1 MVPRKHCTDNG
12 IDICDL
18 PAASLSRNFPQGKKL
33 SEETTML
40 RRHLLSAAAAGAAL
54 PLLGRAA
61 LAQQQQR
68 YASMHAFIP
77 AAPGGGWDG
86 LGRAIEQVARQA
98 GMAGNFQFENVGGA
112 GGTVGL
118 PRFVGQRRGDANSF
132 MVGGAI
138 MVGAVLANKTPIG
151 LKDVTPIARMTTE
164 PGIIV
169 VPASSDIKDLK
180 GFLDALKSN
189 PGGTSVAGGSA
200 GGIDHILL
208 GLLLKTQGRSAKD
221 ASYVAFAGGGPAQAA
236 ILGAQ
241 VKAGI
246 SGVSEFAEQIK
257 AGRMRALATSGDQ
270 RSLPDVP
277 TLKEQGVDIVLGN
290 WRGVFGPPGMK
301 ADDKAKMIQFFT
313 DLHNLPAWKEME
325 ERQGWEDAFL
335 AGDAFGEFLKQDEK
349 ATTEVLKEVGLL

>member
-1 MVPRKHCTDNG
+1 
-12 IDICDL
+12 
-18 PAASLSRNFPQGKKL
+18 
-33 SEETTML
+33 ML
-40 RRHLLSAAAAGAAL
+40 RRHLLSAAAAGLTL
-54 PLLGRAA
+54 PLLDRTA

-68 YASMHAFIP
+68 FASMHVFIP
-77 AAPGGGWDG
+77 ASPGGGWDG

-98 GMAGNFQFENVGGA
+98 GWVGSFQFENVGGA

-118 PRFVGQRRGDANSF
+118 PRFVSQRRGSENSF

-138 MVGAVLANKTPIG
+138 MVGSVLANKSPVG
-151 LKDVTPIARMTTE
+151 LKDVTPLARMTTE
-164 PGIIV
+164 PSVIV
-169 VPASSDIKDLK
+169 VPANSDIKDLQ
-180 GFLDALKSN
+180 GFLDSLKSN
-189 PGGTSVAGGSA
+189 PGGTSVDGGSA

-208 GLLLKTQGRSAKD
+208 GLLLKSQGRSAKD

-277 TLKEQGVDIVLGN
+277 TLKEKGVDIVLGN
-290 WRGVFGPPGMK
+290 WRGVFGPPGLK
-301 ADDKAKMIQFFT
+301 PAEKEKLVKFFT
-313 DLHNLPAWKEME
+313 DLHDLPAWKEML
-325 ERQGWEDAFL
+325 ERQGWEDAFM
-335 AGDAFGEFLKQDEK
+335 AGDAFQAFLAQDEK
-349 ATTEVLKEVGLL
+349 ATAEVLKEVGLL